1 MSDTALYNK
10 SILSNTVFSRTDSE
24 LENKVKKTSERICE
38 NLHIVANEPSLAFYR
53 IAEHVRKALPPTV
66 ESRTEVKR
74 LNQQLQGAFY
84 DAEYGLQ
91 TVKSMEGAL
100 PHLNNIQELLKNAIF
115 LQQQLK
121 YEQTRKNKRE
131 SGSIYQ
137 RFSAHINSVDLPDLT
152 EFRETARETRDKVET
167 AIGRE
172 RSATNPAPRS
182 TVSAGSSSSSPRP
195 RSEAVS
201 ISGTGLVRSHSN
213 LQK

>member
-121 YEQTRKNKRE
+121 YEQTRKNKRDT
-131 SGSIYQ
+131 GSIYQ

-201 ISGTGLVRSHSN
+201 ISGTGLVRSYSN